1 MTKKTGSSKCVAA
14 IDIGSRSIRMTIA
27 QINGSDLEILDELQQ
42 AVRLGKDSFYKG
54 KISRTTIDEAIAIL
68 NRFKKICTEYRVT
81 RIRAVTTTAVREAS
95 NVDIFVDNIRTFT
108 GLELE
113 ILTPSKES
121 EYIYRTL
128 SRGFKEKECSNEQ
141 NAIIEVG
148 SGSVEVTVFNKDFI
162 IFSTSLPL
170 GALKLQQTFSR
181 AQNSVEN
188 FRTYLKSIIEH
199 ELRNLKRT
207 FNIGKIKSI
216 YGIGSELEIL
226 KGLINSESGKEGAS
240 IELAQFKEI
249 YNKTKTYSDEEIIHK
264 LKVPH
269 DLGETFYP
277 ALLIFLSITDLLHAE
292 RVFIPRVS
300 LKRCIIADMMGSLN
314 NRNFFNKL
322 QKQLKQNAIE
332 LGERFSFDRKHAE
345 KVMELSLKIFDL
357 TRDIHRMGNMEKCY
371 LVLASMLHDIGLA
384 ISNSSHHKHSQYI
397 IKAQEFFYFNS
408 NQKNIIANIAR
419 YHRRSSPKSTHPD
432 YVALCHQDRM
442 TVMKL
447 ASILRLGESLDN
459 SHLQLVRDLKV
470 DIHGNRVTIT
480 AMAEDEIFAE
490 TNSFKSK
497 KELFV
502 EFFGYT
508 LKLKVKRI

>member
-1 MTKKTGSSKCVAA
+1 MIKKISSSKCVAA

-27 QINGSDLEILDELQQ
+27 QISGGELEVLDELQQ

-54 KISRTTIDEAIAIL
+54 KISRTTIDESITIL

-81 RIRAVTTTAVREAS
+81 KIRAVTTTAVREAS

-108 GLELE
+108 GIELE

-128 SRGFKEKECSNEQ
+128 SRGLKEKSSANEQ

-148 SGSVEVTVFNKDFI
+148 SGSVELTIFNRDFI

-170 GALKLQQTFSR
+170 GALKLKQTFSR
-181 AQNSVEN
+181 AQNSAEN

-207 FNIGKIKSI
+207 FNLGKIKSV
-216 YGIGSELEIL
+216 YGIGSELEVI
-226 KGLINSESGKEGAS
+226 KELINSERGKEGAS
-240 IELAQFKEI
+240 IDLQQIKDI
-249 YNKTKTYSDEEIIHK
+249 YSRAKNYSDEEIVHK
-264 LKVPH
+264 LKVSH
-269 DLGETFYP
+269 DLAETFYP
-277 ALLIFLSITDLLHAE
+277 ALLIFLQLTDLLQAE
-292 RVFIPRVS
+292 RVFIPKMS

-345 KVMELSLKIFDL
+345 KVLELSIKIFDL
-357 TRDIHRMGNMEKCY
+357 TRDIHRMGNLEKCY
-371 LVLASMLHDIGLA
+371 LVLAAMLHDIGLA

-397 IKAQEFFYFNS
+397 IKAQEFFYFNET
-408 NQKNIIANIAR
+408 QKNIIANIAR
-419 YHRRSSPKSTHPD
+419 YHRRSSPKTTHPD
-432 YVALCHQDRM
+432 YVALCHKDRM

-459 SHLQLVRDLKV
+459 SHLQLVK
-470 DIHGNRVTIT
+470 DIKLESHGNRATIT
-480 AMAEDEIFAE
+480 AMVEDEIFAE

-508 LKLKVKRI
+508 LKLKVKKI

>member
-1 MTKKTGSSKCVAA
+1 
-14 IDIGSRSIRMTIA
+14 MTIA
-27 QINGSDLEILDELQQ
+27 QISGGELEVLDELQQ

-54 KISRTTIDEAIAIL
+54 KISRTAIDESITIL
-68 NRFKKICTEYRVT
+68 NRFKKVCTEYRVSK
-81 RIRAVTTTAVREAS
+81 IRAVTTTAVREAS

-108 GLELE
+108 GIELE

-128 SRGFKEKECSNEQ
+128 SRGLKEKSSANEQ

-148 SGSVEVTVFNKDFI
+148 SGSVELTIFNRDFI
-162 IFSTSLPL
+162 LFSTSLPL
-170 GALKLQQTFSR
+170 GALKLRQTFSR
-181 AQNSVEN
+181 AQNSTDN

-207 FNIGKIKSI
+207 FNFGKIKSI
-216 YGIGSELEIL
+216 YGIGSEMEVI
-226 KGLINSESGKEGAS
+226 KGLINSERGKEGAS
-240 IELAQFKEI
+240 IDLEQIKDI
-249 YNKTKTYSDEEIIHK
+249 YSRAKNYSDEEIIHK
-264 LKVPH
+264 LKVTH

-277 ALLIFLSITDLLHAE
+277 ALLIFLRVTDLLQPE
-292 RVFIPRVS
+292 RVFIPKIS

-322 QKQLKQNAIE
+322 QKQLKQNALE

-345 KVMELSLKIFDL
+345 KVMELSTKIFDL
-357 TRDIHRMGNMEKCY
+357 TRDIHRMGNLEKCY

-397 IKAQEFFYFNS
+397 IKAQEFFYFNET
-408 NQKNIIANIAR
+408 QKNIIANIAR
-419 YHRRSSPKSTHPD
+419 YHRRSSPKTTHPD
-432 YVALCHQDRM
+432 YVALCHKDRM

-459 SHLQLVRDLKV
+459 SHLQLVK
-470 DIHGNRVTIT
+470 DIKLETNANRVTIT
-480 AMAEDEIFAE
+480 AMVEDEIFAE